1 MSTIQ
6 HKSLPE
12 AELHEPKGISV
23 SSVDTVYVSG
33 GAGTGTWKQA
43 PYYYTLNVQ
52 LADLSTASS
61 CYVVAPVAGKIKK
74 IYSVIQN
81 AITTAD
87 SIVTS
92 YINATPVTSGT
103 ITVATA
109 ASAAGD
115 VDSCTPSAANTVAA
129 GDKIVLTTD
138 GASNTTCVTNFT
150 IQVAVGYA

>member
-1 MSTIQ
+1 MATIQ
-6 HKSLPE
+6 HKNITDPDI
-12 AELHEPKGISV
+12 HEPKGV
-23 SSVDTVYVSG
+23 AASSVDTVYVSG

-81 AITTAD
+81 AITVTD
-87 SIVTS
+87 SVVTS

-103 ITVATA
+103 ITVAFTG
-109 ASAAGD
+109 SAAGD

-138 GASNTTCVTNFT
+138 GASTTTCITNFT